1 MAPEGTGRSGGVSV
15 RPFRRRLA
23 QAFRR
28 GRVQGEPLQP
38 YSLSMA
44 GEVSPLGSGSGSGD
58 DVVSAGQVR
67 ASHEDRDRFVEML
80 RVAAGDG
87 RLTAEELD
95 ERLEV
100 ALTARTHGELAAL
113 TTDLPVA
120 AGFPMGAQVAKPKDV
135 VHIDCHS
142 GMVKR
147 DGRWAVPQRLEVRVT
162 SGNVTLDFTN
172 AVVSQAS
179 LQIDA
184 EVRSGNLTLVTKPGI
199 VVDTDDVAI
208 RSGNV
213 KVRTPWGHDV
223 PVTLRIDVSGKVGS
237 GNITARPPR
246 RTFWQWLLRKPR
258 PYAIASR

>member
-1 MAPEGTGRSGGVSV
+1 MPGSPGCGG
-15 RPFRRRLA
+15 
-23 QAFRR
+23 
-28 GRVQGEPLQP
+28 VQGELPRP

-44 GEVSPLGSGSGSGD
+44 GEVSSLGSGSGD
-58 DVVSAGQVR
+58 EVASAGQVR

-87 RLTAEELD
+87 RLTVEELD

-100 ALTARTHGELAAL
+100 ALTARTYGELVAL
-113 TTDLPVA
+113 TTDLPVTPGLA
-120 AGFPMGAQVAKPKDV
+120 MGGQLAKPKDV

-142 GMVKR
+142 GNVKR
-147 DGRWAVPQRLEVRVT
+147 DGHWAVPQRLEVRVT

-172 AVVSQAS
+172 AVVSQPS

-184 EVRSGNLTLVTKPGI
+184 EVHSGNMTLVTKPGI

-213 KVRTPWGHDV
+213 SVRTPWGHDV
-223 PVTLRIDVSGKVGS
+223 PVTLRIAVSGKVGS
-237 GNITARPPR
+237 GNIRARPPQ

-258 PYAIASR
+258 PYALMSR